1 VAVLERSARLNDAYR
16 ELRDPWRRA
25 ARILELQAPGVMDR
39 TKRLQP
45 EFLGEAIELSEEVA
59 QARGEAV
66 GSLRQRIAAQVAA
79 DLAAIVERIEAGD
92 FAAAATVLHQSRYH
106 RKALDDLKV
115 SA

>member
-1 VAVLERSARLNDAYR
+1 
-16 ELRDPWRRA
+16 
-25 ARILELQAPGVMDR
+25 
-39 TKRLQP
+39 
-45 EFLGEAIELSEEVA
+45 
-59 QARGEAV
+59 
-66 GSLRQRIAAQVAA
+66 VAA